1 MSNFLEL
8 NRLMQEQFHV
18 LTKTGNLFKTDVP
31 GGYLWEIYMNSF
43 DIHPLW
49 RVNSVHNCDNDR
61 HFFERYANI
70 VAIVDN
76 EIVTMFDFDIS
87 DCEYKNSIIN
97 VRERI
102 KNSEIDSV
110 YVESPI
116 DLHKTNTGVYC
127 LGKEKTFKIYRTEEE
142 AKGKKIDYSYTF
154 NHFHVFIPNNF
165 INFKRESCESII
177 GELNTT
183 RQLFGKTMGI
193 PLDTLELVRDLIQQ
207 GSLLKGDMYLNK
219 VLDVIKLKKEFNK
232 ISVNQQGNW
241 LWNNFKSTP
250 FARFANELI
259 GTTCIELVEGK
270 ELNKVCKD
278 FNIRVDPA
286 NYNKAKSPVTKSMI
300 EEAEKTITDL
310 GYGDSFER
318 IFANIDDIDVSE
330 IKHSNIDASKEKP
343 VGLFGK
349 AGVVTSSNNRHKRS
363 EFDKVEEIHID
374 KFLSDILP
382 VANSIEVFMENR
394 FEGNLVS
401 LFTAKNKTAKN
412 LFKWDNTFSW
422 TYNGN
427 LSGKSMIKEAV
438 KTAGGNIDGVLR
450 ASMIWNES
458 GSDSSD
464 LDVWCKQSTN
474 QFIGY
479 NTGFRKDSSNL
490 FSNCG
495 GQLDLD
501 NTNPK
506 GKLAVENI
514 YFRSINEMKDGVYSF
529 YVNQFSG
536 RNSSKGFKFEI
547 EFEGELFCYE
557 YNKPV
562 VGKIPVA
569 DITLK
574 NGKFNIEHKLPCT
587 TNSSKNL
594 WNIETNQFHK
604 VNLVCSSPNHWGDNN
619 IGTKEYFFMI
629 QDCKS
634 QDPMRAFHI
643 DQLNSELMGSR
654 KAIDMLGNYKMVEPS
669 DKQLSDIGFNCT
681 VRDSLIVKVK
691 GSHQRILKINF

>member
-1 MSNFLEL
+1 
-8 NRLMQEQFHV
+8 
-18 LTKTGNLFKTDVP
+18 
-31 GGYLWEIYMNSF
+31 
-43 DIHPLW
+43 
-49 RVNSVHNCDNDR
+49 
-61 HFFERYANI
+61 
-70 VAIVDN
+70 
-76 EIVTMFDFDIS
+76 
-87 DCEYKNSIIN
+87 
-97 VRERI
+97 
-102 KNSEIDSV
+102 
-110 YVESPI
+110 
-116 DLHKTNTGVYC
+116 
-127 LGKEKTFKIYRTEEE
+127 
-142 AKGKKIDYSYTF
+142 
-154 NHFHVFIPNNF
+154 
-165 INFKRESCESII
+165 
-177 GELNTT
+177 
-183 RQLFGKTMGI
+183 
-193 PLDTLELVRDLIQQ
+193 
-207 GSLLKGDMYLNK
+207 
-219 VLDVIKLKKEFNK
+219 
-232 ISVNQQGNW
+232 
-241 LWNNFKSTP
+241 
-250 FARFANELI
+250 
-259 GTTCIELVEGK
+259 
-270 ELNKVCKD
+270 
-278 FNIRVDPA
+278 
-286 NYNKAKSPVTKSMI
+286 
-300 EEAEKTITDL
+300 
-310 GYGDSFER
+310 
-318 IFANIDDIDVSE
+318 
-330 IKHSNIDASKEKP
+330 
-343 VGLFGK
+343 
-349 AGVVTSSNNRHKRS
+349 
-363 EFDKVEEIHID
+363 
-374 KFLSDILP
+374 
-382 VANSIEVFMENR
+382 MENR